1 MSMVDFKNVR
11 QHDVKWVLNRTED
24 LSHIDMMNN
33 NFLCIFWKILSL
45 RCLFMDGI
53 LRWLLSVI
61 RFGVLFFK
69 TLGRFILEP
78 RFFSEKMEVQF
89 WLKKV
94 PPFLRKQSCS
104 LCAVKRTSLFD
115 KNNGNPFLP
124 KNRYFFIRIK
134 NGNLFYIQKNF
145 HFFCIKKTGN
155 LFYILR
161 MFRFFTLTKR
171 ESFLTR
177 KIGLHFLSKN
187 IPDFFQP
194 QKWFPFR
201 LFTTCSVQCVVLNHV
216 GVGGRP
222 VRNASLRTIAYYL
235 GKKCIIDI
243 RKENK
248 QLRVMW

>member
-1 MSMVDFKNVR
+1 MPLHLNFSPLRGVHFHSMSMVDFKNVR

-24 LSHIDMMNN
+24 LSYIDMMNN

-69 TLGRFILEP
+69 TLGRFTLEP

-155 LFYILR
+155 LFLYPKNVPLFHINKTGI
-161 MFRFFTLTKR
+161 FFNA
-171 ESFLTR
+171 
-177 KIGLHFLSKN
+177 KN
-187 IPDFFQP
+187 
-194 QKWFPFR
+194 R
-201 LFTTCSVQCVVLNHV
+201 
-216 GVGGRP
+216 
-222 VRNASLRTIAYYL
+222 ASLFV
-235 GKKCIIDI
+235 KKYPGFFSASKMIPFSFVHHVFSSVCGP
-243 RKENK
+243 
-248 QLRVMW
+248 